1 MSTSS
6 AGWHPDPLQHHQY
19 RYWSGS
25 EWTEHVSDGGTVSV
39 DPISAPHPKPETAPH
54 PLPHGSPL
62 PAPTFTAVAPHV
74 DPTPTYATPAPTPA
88 ASAPAAAGVPARHRR
103 GWTYI
108 AIAAVAGLAIGGVA
122 VFVTR
127 DGNDGSTS
135 SVEVTGGATTNEG
148 GTVGDSDGLGVSV
161 PAGAIPAD
169 RNGESA
175 DVLVSIA
182 RATDL
187 PPVDTSTLSATT
199 SVSSTVYEFG
209 PEGQTFAVPVEVSIP
224 LPPDISADEVQGI
237 AYIDRATNQW
247 VPLRGY
253 VDGNVVR
260 APMNHFTFM
269 APWGDTR
276 PDRSTWEASNGGWFE
291 ISNPRPTNNFGP
303 SAFFGY
309 AQGAK
314 YSSMSRTYGI
324 CIASFNLD
332 DPNLNDEVRSYAV
345 NDMMLTVW
353 ADARYSN
360 SGGTKKFWVPAGSYQ
375 ITEVWF
381 GSEINPG
388 DPLYIP
394 QYGNAS
400 RVVTTPVQITKGGTV
415 AYAGASAAI
424 DASTG
429 WTPTRPTCA
438 GVVNPS
444 LGHGA
449 IQVTLDW
456 PETSIDLDLHV
467 VDPQGNEIYYNNPT
481 SPTGGTLDW
490 DNQYGA
496 SQPENV
502 FWGTNPPKGTYKV
515 SVVYYS
521 GSAPATWSVRTVVNG
536 TVQTFRGTITST
548 TGSVDVTTFSVN

>member
-6 AGWHPDPLQHHQY
+6 GWHSDPLQHHQY

-25 EWTEHVSDGGTVSV
+25 EWTEHVSDGGTVSA
-39 DPISAPHPKPETAPH
+39 DPIWEPHPRPASTPT

-62 PAPTFTAVAPHV
+62 PPPAIAASTAPPVV
-74 DPTPTYATPAPTPA
+74 ATPAWTPA
-88 ASAPAAAGVPARHRR
+88 PAVVPARRRR

-108 AIAAVAGLAIGGVA
+108 AIGAVAGLAIGGVA

-127 DGNDGSTS
+127 GGDDKATS
-135 SVEVTGGATTNEG
+135 AVEVTGGASTNEG

-175 DVLVSIA
+175 EVLLSIT

-187 PPVDTSTLSATT
+187 PTVDTSTLPATT

-224 LPPDISADEVQGI
+224 LPADIPADQVQGV

-260 APMNHFTFM
+260 VPMTHFSYM
-269 APWGDTR
+269 SPWGDTR
-276 PDRSTWEASNGGWFE
+276 SNRSSWEANNGGWFE
-291 ISNPRPTNNFGP
+291 ISNPVPTNSFGP

-309 AQGAK
+309 PQGPK

-324 CIASFNLD
+324 CIASFSLD

-345 NDMMLTVW
+345 NEMMLTVW
-353 ADARYSN
+353 ADARYST
-360 SGGTKKFWVPAGSYQ
+360 SGGSKKFWVPAGTYQ

-400 RVVTTPVQITKGGTV
+400 RVVTTPVQITKGGVV
-415 AYAGASAAI
+415 AYSGASAVI
-424 DASTG
+424 DAGTG

-502 FWGTNPPKGTYKV
+502 FWGANPPSGTYMV
-515 SVVYYS
+515 SVVYFS
-521 GSAPATWSVRTVVNG
+521 GSAPATWSVRTVVKG
-536 TVQTFRGTITST
+536 MVQTFRGTITPAS
-548 TGSVDVTTFSVN
+548 GSVSVTTFTVG

>member
-1 MSTSS
+1 MNASS
-6 AGWHPDPLQHHQY
+6 AGWHPDPLQRHQY
-19 RYWSGS
+19 RYWSGF
-25 EWTEHVSDGGTVSV
+25 EWTEHVSDGGTVSG
-39 DPISAPHPKPETAPH
+39 DPISAPHPRPESAPT

-62 PAPTFTAVAPHV
+62 PAPTFAAAATPRVA
-74 DPTPTYATPAPTPA
+74 ATPASPPA
-88 ASAPAAAGVPARHRR
+88 VAGAPARRRR

-108 AIAAVAGLAIGGVA
+108 AIGAVAGLAIGGVA

-127 DGNDGSTS
+127 GDDDKLTS

-148 GTVGDSDGLGVSV
+148 GTVGDSNGLGVSI

-175 DVLVSIA
+175 DVLLSIA
-182 RATDL
+182 KATDL
-187 PPVDTSTLSATT
+187 PAVDTSTLSATT
-199 SVSSTVYEFG
+199 SVSSEIYEFG

-224 LPPDISADEVQGI
+224 LPTDIPADEVQGV

-260 APMNHFTFM
+260 VPMNHFSYM
-269 APWGDTR
+269 SPWGDTR
-276 PDRSTWEASNGGWFE
+276 PDRSTWEANNGGWFE
-291 ISNPRPTNNFGP
+291 ISNPVPTSSFGP

-309 AQGAK
+309 QQPPR
-314 YSSMSRTYGI
+314 YTSMSRTYGI
-324 CIASFNLD
+324 CIASYNLD
-332 DPNLNDEVRSYAV
+332 DPNLNDEVRSYAI

-353 ADARYSN
+353 SDARYGN
-360 SGGTKKFWVPAGSYQ
+360 SGGTKRYWVPAGTYQ

-400 RVVTTPVQITKGGTV
+400 RVVTNAVQISKGGVVT
-415 AYAGASAAI
+415 YASASAVI
-424 DASTG
+424 DATTG
-429 WTPTRPTCA
+429 WAPTRPTCA

-467 VDPQGNEIYYNNPT
+467 IDPQGNEIYYGNPT

-502 FWGTNPPKGTYKV
+502 FWGANPPSGTYTV
-515 SVVYYS
+515 SVVYYA
-521 GSAPATWSVRTVVNG
+521 GSAPASWSVRTVVKG
-536 TVQTFRGTITST
+536 TVQTFRGTITAT
-548 TGSVDVTTFSVN
+548 TASVSVTTFSVG